1 MENTVPKI
9 GFDLSGLEILIIGAK
24 LGIGLSL
31 AEVCAA
37 QGARLVLVDI
47 ESPVELAKN
56 LENTFKTRVIPQ
68 ACDISQRKSVENL
81 ADILSKAGV
90 TPNSIAVTAGVTKYN
105 DWIESDPETWEED
118 VDHIFNVN
126 LRGPMNVA
134 RSFLPIMQTKGRGR
148 LVLVGSIAG
157 RMGGLTSQPHYAASI
172 GGIHSMTRLL
182 AAKYASSGVLV
193 NAVAPGF
200 IATDMTKELD
210 AEPILA
216 AIPLGSF
223 GTPEQV
229 AGAVLFLAGNPAA
242 SYITGQVLQVDGGMV
257 MS

>member
-1 MENTVPKI
+1 MENTAPKM

-24 LGIGLSL
+24 LGIGFSL

-56 LENTFKTRVIPQ
+56 LENTFKTRVIPL
-68 ACDISQRKSVENL
+68 ACDISQRKAVEHL
-81 ADILSKAGV
+81 ADILSKKGI
-90 TPNSIAVTAGVTKYN
+90 TPSSIAVTAGVTKYN

-118 VDHIFNVN
+118 VDYIFNVN

-134 RSFLPIMQTKGRGR
+134 RSFLPMMQNNGWGR

-157 RMGGLTSQPHYAASI
+157 RMGGLTSQPHYAASK

-182 AAKYASSGVLV
+182 AAKYASSGVLI
-193 NAVAPGF
+193 NAVAPGP
-200 IATDMTKELD
+200 TKTRMTKGRS
-210 AEPILA
+210 INTTNV
-216 AIPLGSF
+216 PLGRMLE
-223 GTPEQV
+223 PEDI
-229 AGAVLFLAGNPAA
+229 AWPIAFLLSPAA
-242 SYITGQVLQVDGGMV
+242 AGMV
-257 MS
+257 GVVLDVNGGVTFS